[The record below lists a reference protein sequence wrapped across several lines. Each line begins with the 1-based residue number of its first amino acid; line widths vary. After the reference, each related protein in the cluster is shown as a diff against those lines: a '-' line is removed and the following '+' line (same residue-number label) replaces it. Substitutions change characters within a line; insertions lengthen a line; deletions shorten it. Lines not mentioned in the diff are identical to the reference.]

1 MAYNIWYGRAEPPR
15 IKLYRVPPPP
25 PPSQDKRMHV
35 WGLQRSLWSF
45 LQPLL
50 KLWLIPDFLVQC
62 SGTRKT
68 FQDIRYLW
76 LAFCNIAVE
85 EREEAD
91 VRKAQL
97 SRRKGR
103 KKNSHSFKKLGLLR
117 VKV

>member
-1 MAYNIWYGRAEPPR
+1 MACNVVRRAEPPR
-15 IKLYRVPPPP
+15 IKLYRVL
-25 PPSQDKRMHV
+25 PPSPQDKRMHV

-68 FQDIRYLW
+68 FQDIWYLW
-76 LAFCNIAVE
+76 LAFCYIAIE

-91 VRKAQL
+91 VCKAQL
-97 SRRKGR
+97 SRRKR
-103 KKNSHSFKKLGLLR
+103 KKKIATVPKT
-117 VKV
+117 